1 MKALQPGASPG
12 GYGLSKGADKSRK
25 EDPPVALSLPVQ
37 WGAHMRQGHGPYKPS
52 PRDGQKALL
61 LILTTG
67 KCGLLS
73 LHFLLPTVGAEG
85 RP

>member
-1 MKALQPGASPG
+1 MLRGALQELPPFCSTLP
-12 GYGLSKGADKSRK
+12 R
-25 EDPPVALSLPVQ
+25 PPVALSLPVQ

-67 KCGLLS
+67 KRGLLS